1 MSIDVKQLLD
11 RALELPEEERATL
24 AGWLIESLED
34 EAPEGVEA
42 AWRREI
48 ELRVNEL
55 EAGEVNTV
63 PWNVVKDR
71 LAQRGG

>member
-1 MSIDVKQLLD
+1 MLSLNSK
-11 RALELPEEERATL
+11 RSSASTR
-24 AGWLIESLED
+24 ES
-34 EAPEGVEA
+34 EA

-63 PWNVVKDR
+63 PWKVVKDR
-71 LAQRGG
+71 LAQRVRNGWSSISSPV

>member
-1 MSIDVKQLLD
+1 MTTDVKQLLD
-11 RALELPEEERATL
+11 QALELPEEERATL
-24 AGWLIESLED
+24 AGWLIESLEG
-34 EAPEGVEA
+34 ETPEGVEA